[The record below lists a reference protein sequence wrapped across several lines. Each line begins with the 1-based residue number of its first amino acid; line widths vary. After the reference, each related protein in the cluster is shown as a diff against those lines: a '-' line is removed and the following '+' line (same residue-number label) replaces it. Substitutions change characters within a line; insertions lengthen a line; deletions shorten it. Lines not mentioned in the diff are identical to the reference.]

1 MRLFVAIYP
10 PLEIVQSL
18 QAALA
23 TVPGVPGTP
32 IPADQVH
39 LTLLF
44 IGECDRRQ
52 LDAVTESVERSAA
65 GVPAGSLTVT
75 RVVGWPEGESPRMA
89 AAVAD
94 ASPEILEVQRR
105 LAKRLARHP
114 RAREAERFV
123 PHLTLQRYPHGVT
136 PPRVDLPLESLRA
149 EVAEIR
155 LMRST
160 LAPGGARHSV
170 LERFALGG

>member
-10 PLEIVQSL
+10 PPEVASGLL
-18 QAALA
+18 DALA
-23 TVPGVPGTP
+23 RVPGVPGTP
-32 IPADQVH
+32 IPVGGIH

-44 IGECDRRQ
+44 IGECDPRQ

-65 GVPAGSLTVT
+65 GIPRGKLTISAIT
-75 RVVGWPEGESPRMA
+75 GWPPGKTPRMA
-89 AAVAD
+89 AAIAA

-114 RAREAERFV
+114 RAREEERFS
-123 PHLTLQRYPHGVT
+123 PHITLQRYPHAT
-136 PPRVDLPLESLRA
+136 QAPRVELSLEPVVA
-149 EVAEIR
+149 EVSEIR

-160 LAPGGARHSV
+160 LAPGGSRHDQLAS
-170 LERFALGG
+170 FSLGG